1 MNLKQEFSEKSWRD
15 VVQWAMVLGI
25 VTERYVE
32 CLLIIFLSVFLLLR
46 ERTFYLSKKSIL
58 FLITISFVSVVNIC
72 LVDYPLLKFIQQ
84 MFFISIFTISYGNL
98 FHIVVNDT
106 GELFRKYL
114 RVMVWVAW
122 GAVLQFVVWLITKYD
137 IFSFIYGEESFR
149 EEAFRLHSIIDEPG
163 FMVSLMLPAV
173 SALVFSREIRE
184 YIGFLGGFAIFFA
197 YVFSFATI
205 GYFMLG
211 LIFIVWLIRL
221 LMSLS
226 VKKLLFFT
234 VLIAIIIGCFETLI
248 NDPDDKYNLKTKIV
262 DTFENIFSDNP
273 YDFESLNTSTY
284 ALLSNLWV
292 ANNAP
297 SRIFGTG
304 LGTHQ
309 YNYEFSEYLPT
320 EKITSVI
327 GKEELNSTD
336 AYSIGVRVFSEFGWV
351 GLVAIILWFIKFL
364 YPRNIV
370 NLGVAFYLVAMF
382 LRGGHYFRYGFVFFI
397 FLYIYSSIRKELLVQ
412 CES

>member
-1 MNLKQEFSEKSWRD
+1 MNLKLEFNEKSWRD

-32 CLLIIFLSVFLLLR
+32 CLLIICLSAFLFLR

-58 FLITISFVSVVNIC
+58 FLVTIFLVSVVNIR
-72 LVDYPLLKFIQQ
+72 LVDYPLSKLIQQ

-98 FHIVVNDT
+98 FHIVVSDT

-122 GAVLQFVVWLITKYD
+122 GAILQFVVWAITKFD
-137 IFSFIYGEESFR
+137 IFAFIYGVERFR

-173 SALVFSREIRE
+173 VALVFSREIRE
-184 YIGFLGGFAIFFA
+184 YIGFLGGFAILFA

-211 LIFIVWLIRL
+211 LIFIVWIIRFL
-221 LMSLS
+221 VSLS
-226 VKKLLFFT
+226 VKKILFFT
-234 VLIAIIIGCFETLI
+234 ALIAITIGCVEILI
-248 NDPDDKYNLKTKIV
+248 NDQEDKYYLKTKIV
-262 DTFENIFSDNP
+262 DTFENIFSDDP
-273 YDFESLNTSTY
+273 YDFESLNSSTY

-292 ANNAP
+292 ARNAP
-297 SRIFGTG
+297 HRFMGTG

-309 YNYEFSEYLPT
+309 YNYEFSEYLPS
-320 EKITSVI
+320 EKVIATI
-327 GKEELNSTD
+327 GKDELNATD

-397 FLYIYSSIRKELLVQ
+397 FLYIYSSARKELLVQ